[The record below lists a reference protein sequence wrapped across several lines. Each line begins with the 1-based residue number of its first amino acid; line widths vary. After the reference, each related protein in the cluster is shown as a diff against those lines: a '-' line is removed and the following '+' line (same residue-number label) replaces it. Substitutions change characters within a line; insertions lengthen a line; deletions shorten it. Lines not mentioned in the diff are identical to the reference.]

1 MPKMNKKTRAKPA
14 RKTNAKRGFF
24 AAIGE
29 AVSNYAIAG
38 VAGLTV
44 VLALGGIIVWSG
56 GYVGLAGE
64 KAGRIVEGAVVA
76 SGLEIRRITAIGYE
90 RATENDI
97 RAAVGP
103 VVGAS
108 LAHFDI
114 HAARARVED
123 IGWVRSAAVTRLW
136 PNTIHVSVR
145 EREPAAVWQMSGTLH
160 LIDLSGAVIDE
171 ISTVEY
177 SNLPLI
183 TGAGAPDSVGEALRA
198 LRSDPELWGEA
209 AALMRV
215 GDRRWD
221 LRLES
226 GADIKLPETDVADAV
241 RTLARLQAAYGLLDR
256 PLEYIDLRNPDRLV
270 YREVGESE
278 AAIKG

>member
-14 RKTNAKRGFF
+14 RKTNAKRGFI